1 MHDATALILTSLA
14 SGPKHGYAL
23 LKDIEAYAGVTLGPG
38 TLYGAISRLEARG
51 LIAAEGPEGRKRPY
65 RLTDDGTAALEAM
78 LAGLRTVVDEATTRL
93 ARTPRVATEGG
104 LA

>member
-51 LIAAEGPEGRKRPY
+51 LIAADGPEGRRRPY
-65 RLTDDGTAALEAM
+65 RLTADGSAALASTV
-78 LAGLRTVVDEATTRL
+78 AGLRTVVEEATVRL
-93 ARTPRVATEGG
+93 ARFPRVAGEGG
-104 LA
+104 RA

>member
-23 LKDIEAYAGVTLGPG
+23 LKDIESYAGVTLGPG

-51 LIAAEGPEGRKRPY
+51 LIASDGTEGRKRPY
-65 RLTDDGTAALEAM
+65 RLTADGTATLESTVAD
-78 LAGLRTVVDEATTRL
+78 LRTVVDEATVRL
-93 ARTPRVATEGG
+93 ARLPRLAGEGG

>member
-14 SGPKHGYAL
+14 SGPKHGYGL

-51 LIAAEGPEGRKRPY
+51 LISADGPEGRKRPY
-65 RLTDDGTAALEAM
+65 RLTPEGTAALESTV
-78 LAGLRTVVDEATTRL
+78 AGLRAVVEEATVRL
-93 ARTPRVATEGG
+93 ARVPRLASEGG
-104 LA
+104 PA